1 MSGNQER
8 EFTKLMLIQH
18 EKLVP
23 DLFQSILKSVKSLM
37 KQKGLEKD
45 SDSESDLE
53 NEAEATLSSKGSC
66 SDCYFWEPQSLN
78 KFHILRTY

>member
-1 MSGNQER
+1 MPSNQER

-23 DLFQSILKSVKSLM
+23 DLFQSILKTVKSLM

-45 SDSESDLE
+45 SDSESE
-53 NEAEATLSSKGSC
+53 EEKETEAT
-66 SDCYFWEPQSLN
+66 
-78 KFHILRTY
+78 